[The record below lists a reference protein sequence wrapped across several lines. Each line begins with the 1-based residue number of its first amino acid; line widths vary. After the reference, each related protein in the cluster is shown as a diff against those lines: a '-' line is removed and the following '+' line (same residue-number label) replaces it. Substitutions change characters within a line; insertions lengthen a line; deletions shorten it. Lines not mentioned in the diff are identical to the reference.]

1 MIETQIIINRASG
14 KLWFT
19 AQKRKVH
26 MFFRGRWKDIT
37 PIMQPTF
44 EDAENLFDTTEKTL
58 INDKFSKH
66 GLKDRKRE
74 GLFYSSNTHEG
85 NSNEQH
91 KLCNLQIVS
100 KRSELIKATAELL
113 DKAYNYGIEDSRNF

>member
-1 MIETQIIINRASG
+1 MIETQIVTNRASG

-44 EDAENLFDTTEKTL
+44 EDAEALLDTTEKTL

-74 GLFYSSNTHEG
+74 GLFYT
-85 NSNEQH
+85 
-91 KLCNLQIVS
+91 
-100 KRSELIKATAELL
+100 
-113 DKAYNYGIEDSRNF
+113 